1 MAQAHYTKTRLALV
15 MIAAVAVIGACYN
28 AVPAQTT
35 TVQLRSVWD
44 GVYSDVQAGRGAKIY
59 LSDCASCHG
68 RQLNGIDDS
77 PSLAGKEF
85 MDSWDGRTLGALLAQ
100 MRKMPRDAP
109 GRLSPAEY
117 ADTMAYI
124 LSVNKFPAGKAD
136 LPQENEPLR
145 NIRLEL
151 AKPAPKK

>member
-1 MAQAHYTKTRLALV
+1 MTWAPHTKIKTAFVMMAGV
-15 MIAAVAVIGACYN
+15 AAIVVCYGVVRAQTP
-28 AVPAQTT
+28 AVPM
-35 TVQLRSVWD
+35 RSVWE
-44 GVYSDVQAGRGAKIY
+44 GVYTDAQARHGAQIY
-59 LSDCASCHG
+59 VSDCASCHG
-68 RQLNGIDDS
+68 KQLNGIDDA

-109 GRLSPAEY
+109 GRLSPTEY

-124 LSVNKFPAGKAD
+124 LSVNKFPPGKND

-145 NIRLEL
+145 KIRLDL
-151 AKPAPKK
+151 AKPGPKK